1 MTKAIG
7 LVASQLP
14 VYYLCRTDTA
24 ESPMGDS
31 QLIVRRPQRERAAVI
46 FGNVASYLC
55 TTAVS
60 ACVKAGH
67 MYRHPASVRTVKHV
81 SLGAPFIHRGIR
93 LRFVEPVEH
102 LCAKWCLV
110 MQGVTLHMIVSG
122 KVSAKIDIHGRN
134 VQLFHDATLLSMQVS
149 YSSIAH
155 ISHLT
160 NAID

>member
-1 MTKAIG
+1 
-7 LVASQLP
+7 
-14 VYYLCRTDTA
+14 
-24 ESPMGDS
+24 
-31 QLIVRRPQRERAAVI
+31 
-46 FGNVASYLC
+46 
-55 TTAVS
+55 
-60 ACVKAGH
+60 
-67 MYRHPASVRTVKHV
+67 
-81 SLGAPFIHRGIR
+81 
-93 LRFVEPVEH
+93 
-102 LCAKWCLV
+102 